1 MALKHE
7 FSIVD
12 KSYRGYEIFEN
23 IETISISDDII
34 LYINDSLKWIDTI
47 WHGNSI
53 NKGINYYGYSI
64 IENKQIFKLIKII
77 EAWKYLFSLATE
89 DFYLTG
95 CFCIHDESYEKLF
108 FKKNK
113 LLTELELLIF
123 LCKKAIKQNSN
134 ILHRGI

>member
-23 IETISISDDII
+23 METILISDDII
-34 LYINDSLKWIDTI
+34 LYIKDSLEWINTI
-47 WHGNSI
+47 WNGNSI

-77 EAWKYLFSLATE
+77 EAWKCLFSLATE

-95 CFCIHDESYEKLF
+95 CFCIHDESYDKLF
-108 FKKNK
+108 LKKNK
-113 LLTELELLIF
+113 LLIELESLIF
-123 LCKKAIKQNSN
+123 LCKKAIKKDKN
-134 ILHRGI
+134 ILHSGI

>member
-47 WHGNSI
+47 WNGNSI

-108 FKKNK
+108 FNSYCYIACIRV
-113 LLTELELLIF
+113 LF
-123 LCKKAIKQNSN
+123 LYKRKSDS
-134 ILHRGI
+134 RFG